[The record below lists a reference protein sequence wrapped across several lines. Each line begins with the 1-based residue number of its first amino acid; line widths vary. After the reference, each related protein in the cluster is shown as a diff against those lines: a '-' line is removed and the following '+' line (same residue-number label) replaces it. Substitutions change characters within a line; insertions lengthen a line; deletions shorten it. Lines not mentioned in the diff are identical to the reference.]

1 MFEPRSPGE
10 LVEVVGDAHRREA
23 MQMARKLDAIAEL
36 LGQRVEEEMA
46 LDADMS
52 SVITGFVRTAAEVS
66 AAMNLTRAAARE
78 LVCAAETL
86 DCRLPAVAALLAG
99 GQVDWRTVDI
109 IIARTEFV
117 DEDRFAELD
126 ARLAEQVDGWCCY
139 SRQRIINAVD
149 FLVQTVDPEAAKK
162 RRVRAFDERF
172 MTVTAGPDGT
182 ARVRGSL
189 PARAGAAFNVRLS
202 QLARS
207 VCRDDP
213 RTFTQ
218 RRADAVEPA
227 LEGRAL
233 ACECT
238 NPRCPTRVGESD
250 GQVRGEDRA
259 AADAEPA
266 AGTAPPDDQ
275 PAPAPPPTRDDQHAP
290 SPPAAPASPPVPRAK
305 PVINVIA
312 TAATLAGHSDQP
324 GYLLGYGVIDAEMVR
339 ELARDATR
347 RILAEPEISDSQ
359 ALSYRPT
366 AALDRWIRCRDL
378 TCRFPGCTVPAEYCD
393 IDHTEPFNHADPAAG
408 GKTVPWNMACYCR
421 EHHRL
426 KTFHCGPGG
435 WCDQQFA
442 DGTIEWTSPTGH
454 VYRTTPGGAELFPE
468 LRPKPPRSD
477 KDRERIAKARQRL
490 REQRPH
496 NDYHRHRNRA
506 AADEIYGRQ
515 FRNRFRRTRVLFH
528 GYSTADKPS
537 TSPFC
542 RWVNDPL
549 EPEELPPD
557 WQPPPQS
564 NSDPDEPPPF

>member
-1 MFEPRSPGE
+1 M
-10 LVEVVGDAHRREA
+10 
-23 MQMARKLDAIAEL
+23 
-36 LGQRVEEEMA
+36 
-46 LDADMS
+46 
-52 SVITGFVRTAAEVS
+52 
-66 AAMNLTRAAARE
+66 
-78 LVCAAETL
+78 
-86 DCRLPAVAALLAG
+86 
-99 GQVDWRTVDI
+99 
-109 IIARTEFV
+109 
-117 DEDRFAELD
+117 
-126 ARLAEQVDGWCCY
+126 
-139 SRQRIINAVD
+139 
-149 FLVQTVDPEAAKK
+149 
-162 RRVRAFDERF
+162 
-172 MTVTAGPDGT
+172 
-182 ARVRGSL
+182 
-189 PARAGAAFNVRLS
+189 
-202 QLARS
+202 
-207 VCRDDP
+207 
-213 RTFTQ
+213 
-218 RRADAVEPA
+218 
-227 LEGRAL
+227 
-233 ACECT
+233 
-238 NPRCPTRVGESD
+238 
-250 GQVRGEDRA
+250 
-259 AADAEPA
+259 
-266 AGTAPPDDQ
+266 
-275 PAPAPPPTRDDQHAP
+275 
-290 SPPAAPASPPVPRAK
+290 
-305 PVINVIA
+305 INVIA

-347 RILAEPEISDSQ
+347 RILAQPEISDSQ

-557 WQPPPQS
+557 WQPPPQT